1 MKKELGVQKATIATG
16 SEQPL
21 ELVERELVEEAYANL
36 EIFQQGC
43 KDYHDRAKENRKIIL
58 MDDPR
63 QDAQRNPK
71 QDKKTIQLQTLKSTF
86 NCIVADQMDNMPEAQ
101 LSPERADL
109 IPVVDDMN
117 DAVRYVFAHNKYE
130 ELHRVRVEDFVGV
143 GTAITQV
150 CWDQTMDGGKGNI
163 ALIRWPVEAFLW
175 DPMYE
180 NIQDARACIK
190 VSWHP
195 LSWYAAH
202 YPDKAEYIQNENG
215 SHESVGMTDA
225 QAAKYGQDEELAM
238 LMEYWYRRFDAKTN
252 RYTINVAYF
261 AGGALLE
268 HAEDV
273 FDHGMY
279 PFVLDV
285 FSRCE
290 GMPVGPGQVDEMAP
304 TMRYINR
311 YMSYIDM
318 NLRMSSKGRLLLR
331 RGSNIDK
338 EALADWSRD
347 VIEGDRVA
355 PEDVHWLQNQPFTG
369 MVVQQLLQ
377 LQSDIKQDSGQNQM
391 TRGETAGGVTA
402 ASAISALQEAG
413 GKITR
418 LRTAVLNHG
427 FARIVEQVMW
437 LMHQFYDDN
446 RRLMISGRTSEIDA
460 SPKHLFGEKDSAYP
474 APPYSVQVQ
483 VSRRNPLRVQAQ
495 NDLFLQ
501 AYSMSAQAGTNF
513 PLTTLFQLL
522 NVDGKD
528 KILPVL
534 EQNDKTTQL
543 IQSLQQQIEQLT
555 VAGQEQQKVMASLQQ
570 TIAKQNQALARG
582 QAVQYDPTGL
592 NAETNT
598 K

>member
-1 MKKELGVQKATIATG
+1 MSEELGVQKVTVAVG
-16 SEQPL
+16 VEQPL
-21 ELVERELVEEAYANL
+21 NAEEKALVKEAYSNL

-43 KDYHDRAKENRKIIL
+43 RDYHDRAKENRKIVL

-63 QDAQRNPK
+63 QDEGKDPK
-71 QDKKTIQLQTLKSTF
+71 QKKTIQLQTLKSTF

-109 IPVVDDMN
+109 IDVVDDMN
-117 DAVRYVFAHNKYE
+117 DAVRYILAHNKYE

-180 NIQDARACIK
+180 DIQDARACIK

-202 YPDKAEYIQNENG
+202 YPEKAQYVQNESG
-215 SHESVGMTDA
+215 GHEGVGLTDS

-238 LMEYWYRRFDAKTN
+238 LMEYWYRRFDAKEN
-252 RYTINVAYF
+252 KYTINVAYF

-268 HAEDV
+268 HAENV
-273 FDHGMY
+273 FEHGMY

-311 YMSYIDM
+311 YMAYIDM

-331 RGSNIDK
+331 KGANIDK
-338 EALADWSRD
+338 EALADWSQD

-437 LMHQFYDDN
+437 LMHQFYGND
-446 RRLMISGRTSEIDA
+446 RRMMISGRTTEIDA
-460 SPKHLFGEKDSAYP
+460 SAKHLFGNGNVYP

-501 AYSMSAQAGTNF
+501 AYSMSAQAGTSF

-534 EQNDKTTQL
+534 AQNERTTQI
-543 IQSLQQQIEQLT
+543 IQGLQQQIEQLT
-555 VAGQEQQKVMASLQQ
+555 LAGQEQQKQMASLQH

-582 QAVQYDPTGL
+582 QAVQYDPTAF
-592 NAETNT
+592 NAEQDQ
-598 K
+598 

>member
-1 MKKELGVQKATIATG
+1 MSKELGIHKVTEAAVGEQILPENEKA
-16 SEQPL
+16 
-21 ELVERELVEEAYANL
+21 LVEEAYSLL
-36 EIFQQGC
+36 EVFQQGC
-43 KDYHDRAKENRKIIL
+43 KDYHDKAKEARKIVL
-58 MDDPR
+58 MDDPK
-63 QDAQRNPK
+63 QDDPK

-101 LSPERADL
+101 LMPERADL

-130 ELHRVRVEDFVGV
+130 KIHRRRVEDFVAV
-143 GTAITQV
+143 GTAVTQI
-150 CWDQTMDGGKGNI
+150 CWDETMDAGRGNI
-163 ALIRWPVEAFLW
+163 AIIRWPVEAFLW
-175 DPMYE
+175 DPLSE
-180 NIQDARACIK
+180 NIQDGRACIK

-202 YPDKAEYIQNENG
+202 YPEVAKYVNAETG
-215 SHESVGMTDA
+215 AHESVGMTEQ
-225 QAAKYGQDEELAM
+225 QAAKYGDDEDLAM
-238 LMEYWYRRFDAKTN
+238 MMEYWYRRFDASTKK
-252 RYTINVAYF
+252 YTINVAYL
-261 AGGALLE
+261 AGGALLD

-273 FDHGMY
+273 FEHGMY
-279 PFVLDV
+279 PFVMDV
-285 FSRCE
+285 FACVD

-331 RGSNIDK
+331 KNSGIDRD
-338 EALADWSRD
+338 ALADWSQD
-347 VIEGDRVA
+347 VIEGDRVS

-427 FARIVEQVMW
+427 YGEIVEHIMW
-437 LMHQFYDDN
+437 LMHQFYDKN
-446 RRLMISGRTSEIDA
+446 RRILISGKEVDA
-460 SPKHLFGEKDSAYP
+460 SAAHLFGKKGGKGAYP
-474 APPYSVQVQ
+474 APAYTVQVQ

-501 AYSMSAQAGTNF
+501 AYSMSAQAGTPF
-513 PLTTLFQLL
+513 PLSMLFRLL

-528 KILPVL
+528 KILPIL
-534 EQNDKTTQL
+534 DENDRTQQL
-543 IQSLQQQIEQLT
+543 IQSMQQQIEQLAAT
-555 VAGQEQQKVMASLQQ
+555 GQEQQKQMASLQA
-570 TIAKQNQALARG
+570 TIAKQNEALARG
-582 QAVQYDPTGL
+582 QAVQYEPAGL
-592 NAETNT
+592 NAEIET
-598 K
+598 

>member
-1 MKKELGVQKATIATG
+1 MSKDLGVQKATQATG
-16 SEQPL
+16 VEQPL
-21 ELVERELVEEAYANL
+21 KEEERALVDEAYGNL

-43 KDYHDRAKENRKIIL
+43 REYHERAKENRKIIL
-58 MDDPR
+58 MDDPH
-63 QDAQRNPK
+63 QDDWQAK
-71 QDKKTIQLQTLKSTF
+71 KKDKKKTIQLQTLKSTL
-86 NCIVADQMDNMPEAQ
+86 NCIIADQMDNMPEAQ

-109 IPVVDDMN
+109 IEVVDDMN
-117 DAVRYVFAHNKYE
+117 DAVRYIFAHNRYE
-130 ELHRVRVEDFVGV
+130 EIHRVRVEDFVGV
-143 GTAITQV
+143 GTAIIQT
-150 CWDQTMDGGKGNI
+150 CWDKTMDNGKGNI
-163 ALIRWPVEAFLW
+163 ALIRWPVESFLW

-180 NIQDARACIK
+180 DIQDSRACIK

-202 YPDKAEYIQNENG
+202 YPEQAPYIRNENG
-215 SHESVGMTDA
+215 NYENVGMTDS

-279 PFVLDV
+279 PFNLDV
-285 FSRCE
+285 FSRIE
-290 GMPVGPGQVDEMAP
+290 GMPVGFGQVDEMAP

-311 YMSYIDM
+311 YMAYIDT
-318 NLRMSSKGRLLLR
+318 NLAMSSKGRLLLK
-331 RGSNIDK
+331 RGAGIDK
-338 EALADWSRD
+338 NALADWSQD
-347 VIEGDRVA
+347 IVEGDRVD
-355 PEDVHWLQNQPFTG
+355 PENLHWLQNQPFTG

-437 LMHQFYDDN
+437 LMHQFYDDK
-446 RRLMISGRTSEIDA
+446 RRLMISGRGTEIDA
-460 SPKHLFGEKDSAYP
+460 SPKHLFGSKKSTYP

-501 AYSMSAQAGTNF
+501 AYSMAAQGGQNF
-513 PLTTLFQLL
+513 PLTTLFRLL

-528 KILPVL
+528 KIMPVL
-534 EQNDKTTQL
+534 EENDRTTQL
-543 IQSLQQQIEQLT
+543 IQSMQQQIEQLT
-555 VAGQEQQKVMASLQQ
+555 MAGQEQQKQMASMQQ

-582 QAVQYDPTGL
+582 QAVQFDPAGL
-592 NAETNT
+592 NADQE

>member
-1 MKKELGVQKATIATG
+1 MSKELGVQKATVAAG
-16 SEQPL
+16 SVQPL
-21 ELVERELVEEAYANL
+21 DEAERALVEEAYANL
-36 EIFQQGC
+36 ETFQQGC
-43 KDYHDRAKENRKIIL
+43 RDYHDRTKENRKIIL

-63 QDAQRNPK
+63 QDENKDPK
-71 QDKKTIQLQTLKSTF
+71 QKKTMQLQTLKSTF
-86 NCIVADQMDNMPEAQ
+86 NCIIADQMDNMPDVQ

-109 IPVVDDMN
+109 IPVVDDMV
-117 DAVRYVFAHNKYE
+117 DAVRYILAHNKYE
-130 ELHRVRVEDFVGV
+130 ELHRARVEDFVGV
-143 GTAITQV
+143 GTSITQI
-150 CWDQTMDGGKGNI
+150 CWDKTMDNGKGNI
-163 ALIRWPVEAFLW
+163 ALIRWPVESFLW
-175 DPMYE
+175 DPLYE
-180 NIQDARACIK
+180 NIQDSRACIK

-202 YPDKAEYIQNENG
+202 YPEQAMYIQDESG
-215 SHESVGMTDA
+215 SYESVGMTEA
-225 QAAKYGQDEELAM
+225 QAAKYGNDEALAM

-273 FDHGMY
+273 FKHGMY
-279 PFVLDV
+279 PFVIDV
-285 FSRCE
+285 FSHCE

-311 YMSYIDM
+311 YLSYIDM

-338 EALADWSRD
+338 DALADWSRD
-347 VIEGDRVA
+347 IIEGDRVA

-369 MVVQQLLQ
+369 MVVQQVLQ

-427 FARIVEQVMW
+427 FARIVEQIMW
-437 LMHQFYDDN
+437 LMHQFYDDK
-446 RRLMISGRTSEIDA
+446 RRLMISGRGTEIDA
-460 SPKHLFGEKDSAYP
+460 SPKHLFGNTKGTYP

-483 VSRRNPLRVQAQ
+483 VSRRNPLRIQAQ

-501 AYSMSAQAGTNF
+501 AYSMSAQAGANF

-534 EQNDKTTQL
+534 QQNDQTTQL
-543 IQSLQQQIEQLT
+543 IQSMQQQIEQLT
-555 VAGQEQQKVMASLQQ
+555 AAGQEQQKQMASLQQ

-582 QAVQYDPTGL
+582 QAVQFDPSGL
-592 NAETNT
+592 NADHE

>member
-1 MKKELGVQKATIATG
+1 MQKATLAIGT
-16 SEQPL
+16 EQPL
-21 ELVERELVEEAYANL
+21 SQEERALVEEAYANL
-36 EIFQQGC
+36 EVFQQGC
-43 KDYHDRAKENRKIIL
+43 REAHDRAKENRKIIL
-58 MDDPR
+58 MDDP
-63 QDAQRNPK
+63 K
-71 QDKKTIQLQTLKSTF
+71 QDEMKGPNKKKTIQLQTLKSTF
-86 NCIVADQMDNMPEAQ
+86 NCIVADQMDNMPDAQ
-101 LSPERADL
+101 LSAERAEL

-117 DAVRYVFAHNKYE
+117 DAVRYIFAHNRYE
-130 ELHRVRVEDFVGV
+130 EIHRARVEDFVGV
-143 GTAITQV
+143 GTAITQI

-175 DPMYE
+175 DPLYE

-202 YPDKAEYIQNENG
+202 YPDKAQYIQNESG
-215 SHESVGMTDA
+215 SHENVGMTDA
-225 QAAKYGQDEELAM
+225 QMAKYGQDEELAM
-238 LMEYWYRRFDAKTN
+238 LMEYWYRRFDANTN
-252 RYTINVAYF
+252 KYSINVAYF

-273 FDHGMY
+273 FAHGMY

-285 FSRCE
+285 FARIE
-290 GMPVGPGQVDEMAP
+290 GSPVGIGQVDEMAP

-338 EALADWSRD
+338 DALADWSRD
-347 VIEGDRVA
+347 VIEGDRVN

-369 MVVQQLLQ
+369 MVVQQLMQ

-391 TRGETAGGVTA
+391 TRGETAGGITA

-418 LRTAVLNHG
+418 LRTSVLNQG
-427 FARIVEQVMW
+427 YARIVEQVMW
-437 LMHQFYDDN
+437 LMHQFYDAN
-446 RRLMISGRTSEIDA
+446 RRLMISGRVTEVDA
-460 SPKHLFGEKDSAYP
+460 SPEHLFGAAGKEYP

-483 VSRRNPLRVQAQ
+483 VSRRNPLRIQAQ

-501 AYSMSAQAGTNF
+501 AYSMSAQSGANF

-528 KILPVL
+528 KIMPVL
-534 EQNDKTTQL
+534 MENDKTTQL
-543 IQSLQQQIEQLT
+543 IQNLQQQIEQLT
-555 VAGQEQQKVMASLQQ
+555 MAGQQQQQQMAMMQQ
-570 TIAKQNQALARG
+570 TIMKQNQALTRG
-582 QAVQYDPTGL
+582 GEPVQFDQSAL
-592 NAETNT
+592 NAEQQV
-598 K
+598 

>member
-1 MKKELGVQKATIATG
+1 MSEELGVQKVTVAVG
-16 SEQPL
+16 VEQPL
-21 ELVERELVEEAYANL
+21 NAEEKALVKEAYSNL

-43 KDYHDRAKENRKIIL
+43 RDYHDRAKENRKIVL

-63 QDAQRNPK
+63 QDEGKDPK
-71 QDKKTIQLQTLKSTF
+71 QKKTIQLQTLKSTF

-109 IPVVDDMN
+109 IDVVDDMN
-117 DAVRYVFAHNKYE
+117 DAVRYIFAHNKYE

-180 NIQDARACIK
+180 DIQDARACIK

-202 YPDKAEYIQNENG
+202 YPEKAQYVQNESG
-215 SHESVGMTDA
+215 GHEGVGLTDS

-238 LMEYWYRRFDAKTN
+238 LMEYWYRRFDAKKN
-252 RYTINVAYF
+252 KYTINVAYF

-268 HAEDV
+268 HAENV
-273 FDHGMY
+273 FEHGMY

-311 YMSYIDM
+311 YMAYIDM

-331 RGSNIDK
+331 KGANIDK
-338 EALADWSRD
+338 EALADWSQD

-437 LMHQFYDDN
+437 LMHQFYGND
-446 RRLMISGRTSEIDA
+446 RRMMISGRTTEIDA
-460 SPKHLFGEKDSAYP
+460 SAKHLFGNGKVYP

-501 AYSMSAQAGTNF
+501 AYSMSAQAGTSF

-534 EQNDKTTQL
+534 AQNERTTQI
-543 IQSLQQQIEQLT
+543 IQGLQQQIEQLT
-555 VAGQEQQKVMASLQQ
+555 LAGQEQQKQMASLQQ

-582 QAVQYDPTGL
+582 QAVQYDPTAF
-592 NAETNT
+592 NAEQDQ
-598 K
+598 

>member
-1 MKKELGVQKATIATG
+1 MSKELGVQKVTPATG
-16 SEQPL
+16 AEQPL
-21 ELVERELVEEAYANL
+21 KEEERALVDEAYANL
-36 EIFQQGC
+36 EVFQQGC
-43 KDYHDRAKENRKIIL
+43 RDYHDRAKENRKIIL
-58 MDDPR
+58 MDDP
-63 QDAQRNPK
+63 K
-71 QDKKTIQLQTLKSTF
+71 QDVSRKKNQKKTIQLQTLKSTF

-109 IPVVDDMN
+109 IEVVDDMN
-117 DAVRYVFAHNKYE
+117 DAVRYIFAHNKYE
-130 ELHRVRVEDFVGV
+130 ELHRKRVEDFVGV
-143 GTAITQV
+143 GTAITQT
-150 CWDQTMDGGKGNI
+150 CWDHTMDGGKGNI

-175 DPMYE
+175 DPLYE
-180 NIQDARACIK
+180 DIQDARACIK

-202 YPDKAEYIQNENG
+202 YPEQAQYIQNENG
-215 SHESVGMTDA
+215 SYENVGMTES

-238 LMEYWYRRFDAKTN
+238 LMEYWYRRFDAEKN
-252 RYTINVAYF
+252 KYTINVAYF

-268 HAEDV
+268 HAENV
-273 FDHGMY
+273 FEHGMY

-311 YMSYIDM
+311 YMSYIDT

-338 EALADWSRD
+338 EALANWETDI
-347 VIEGDRVA
+347 IEGDRVA

-427 FARIVEQVMW
+427 YARIVEQVMW
-437 LMHQFYDDN
+437 LMHQFYDKN
-446 RRLMISGRTSEIDA
+446 RKLMISGRNVEIDA
-460 SPKHLFGEKDSAYP
+460 SPAHLFGKGKGAYP
-474 APPYSVQVQ
+474 APAYFVQVQ

-501 AYSMSAQAGTNF
+501 AYSMSAQSGANF

-534 EQNDKTTQL
+534 QQNDQTTQL

-555 VAGQEQQKVMASLQQ
+555 LAGQEQQKQMASLQQ

-582 QAVQYDPTGL
+582 QAVQYNPAGL
-592 NAETNT
+592 NADQTE
-598 K
+598 